1 MLKKI
6 RRIILG
12 LIATIIVV
20 GAVLRFFFGMQIVLD
35 GGGMPH
41 VRFVESAS
49 EQAARI
55 ERHRAAQRAQAPL
68 PTQAAQ
74 ESVVRNQESEESR
87 DSAARVDVAA
97 AKVEASPTAPEAGL
111 NTRLYDGPSFW
122 TDFRG
127 PRRDGSYTGPV
138 NTNWPAAGL
147 TPIWKQPVG
156 GGYASFVI
164 ASGRAFTIEQRG
176 PKEVAAAYDVKSG
189 RELWT
194 NTWDAEFTE
203 SMGGDGP
210 RATPTWSEG
219 RIFAL
224 GATGELRALDERV
237 GRVIWRTNILADSG
251 AGNLPWGMSASP
263 LVLGNAVI
271 VLPGGPDGK
280 SVVAYDRATGKR
292 LWSALGDTQGY
303 AAPMYVTLAG
313 VPQLVIFSATRLI
326 GLSPDGA
333 KELWSYPWATQNGIN
348 AAQPLVI
355 GDNRLFLSSSY
366 GTGAAVIELTKNDA
380 SFSVREVWRNT
391 RMKNRFASSV
401 LRDGVIYGLDESI
414 LAAVD
419 AQTGEQKWKGGRYG
433 YGQLLLAGQ
442 HLIVLTEDG
451 DLALVRAT
459 PDRHEELSRFHVLEG
474 KTWNVPAIADGYLLV
489 RNLAE
494 MAAFDL
500 RVAR

>member
-6 RRIILG
+6 RRVILV
-12 LIATIIVV
+12 LLATLV
-20 GAVLRFFFGMQIVLD
+20 GGGALLRLFFGMQIVLD
-35 GGGMPH
+35 GGGAPH

-55 ERHRAAQRAQAPL
+55 EQHRASQRAQVPPA
-68 PTQAAQ
+68 TQAAPAAQGAPSAQ
-74 ESVVRNQESEESR
+74 ESGVRNQESEGSEVTAAPDASAPSES
-87 DSAARVDVAA
+87 
-97 AKVEASPTAPEAGL
+97 T
-111 NTRLYDGPSFW
+111 NTNTLRLWW

-127 PRRDGSYTGPV
+127 PRRDGVYAGPV
-138 NTNWPAAGL
+138 NTKWPTGGL
-147 TPIWKQPVG
+147 RPMWKQPIG

-164 ASGRAFTIEQRG
+164 VGGRAFTIEQRG
-176 PKEVAAAYDVKSG
+176 AKEVVSAYDVKSG

-194 NTWDAEFTE
+194 NTWDAAFTE

-210 RATPTWSEG
+210 RATPTWSDG
-219 RIFAL
+219 RVYAL
-224 GATGELRALDERV
+224 GAIGEMRALDDRT
-237 GRVIWRTNILADSG
+237 GRTIWRTNILADSG
-251 AGNLPWGMSASP
+251 AANLPWGMSAAP

-271 VLPGGPDGK
+271 VLPGGPRGA
-280 SVVAYDRATGKR
+280 SVAAYDRATGKR
-292 LWSALGDTQGY
+292 LWSALGDAQGY
-303 AAPMYVTLAG
+303 ASPMFVTLAG
-313 VPQLVIFSATRLI
+313 VPQLVIFGATRLI

-355 GDNRLFLSSSY
+355 GENRLFLSSSY
-366 GTGAAVIELTKNDA
+366 GTGAAVIELTKSDEGL
-380 SFSVREVWRNT
+380 SVREVWRNT

-414 LAAVD
+414 LASVD
-419 AQTGEQKWKGGRYG
+419 ADTGEQKWKGGRYG
-433 YGQLLLAGQ
+433 YGQLLLADD

-451 DLALVRAT
+451 DLVLVRAT
-459 PDRHEELSRFHVLEG
+459 PDRHEEVARFHVLDG

-500 RVAR
+500 RIAR